1 MYIVLLKNVKNEIQ
15 KGFITRQEM
24 EKYSISLG
32 LMTHMKTN
40 KSEIILDTNQ
50 LSIEECTRKIMSYL
64 FDTVKITE

>member
-1 MYIVLLKNVKNEIQ
+1 
-15 KGFITRQEM
+15 M